1 MEAQIFISEQDR
13 DRAAEIGAAAL
24 EAFYGSRSNDL
35 ECDAE
40 FLRGHFNR
48 LLRRAGYSLLSVEAR
63 PKKRSSAISKIRRK
77 CADKDSEYGSRILRG
92 DAPEKILTDLVG
104 IRITCKFSDQIDEVA
119 SVIRREFT
127 LRDSECV
134 DHRKPND
141 YGKFGYAALHLI
153 AEPINAT
160 ITNVYYSGC
169 AFEIQIRSALMDI
182 WSIVNWDIS
191 YTDERDT
198 PYELLRRMSTLSAL
212 LYLVDEEF
220 IRIRDS
226 ISLAQNSG
234 NNVIDNPVREIL
246 LLSSDVISKLAKRGI
261 TFSQEEWERIKE
273 CGNLARNYRTQIV
286 ELDPPMQ
293 SGALALYLF
302 DKDRFAWILHENA
315 AKMINEFDRKK
326 G

>member
-1 MEAQIFISEQDR
+1 
-13 DRAAEIGAAAL
+13 
-24 EAFYGSRSNDL
+24 
-35 ECDAE
+35 
-40 FLRGHFNR
+40 
-48 LLRRAGYSLLSVEAR
+48 
-63 PKKRSSAISKIRRK
+63 
-77 CADKDSEYGSRILRG
+77 
-92 DAPEKILTDLVG
+92 
-104 IRITCKFSDQIDEVA
+104 
-119 SVIRREFT
+119 
-127 LRDSECV
+127 
-134 DHRKPND
+134 
-141 YGKFGYAALHLI
+141 
-153 AEPINAT
+153 
-160 ITNVYYSGC
+160 
-169 AFEIQIRSALMDI
+169 MDI